1 VNVFNLPRPPGMP
14 PESYVEDLWSAIA
27 EAITGWTP
35 DLLCISA
42 GFDAMRGDPLGG
54 FTLEPEHYRELTL
67 RLRTAMPATPIVS
80 ALEGGYVPHRLAEGV
95 LAHLAALE

>member
-1 VNVFNLPRPPGMP
+1 LP

-27 EAITGWTP
+27 EASTGWTP

-54 FTLEPEHYRELTL
+54 FTLEPEHYRELTV

-80 ALEGGYVPHRLAEGV
+80 ALEGGYVPHRLADGV
-95 LAHLAALE
+95 LAHLDALD